1 MRHRVH
7 RFSTWNMSTP
17 QVRKLFVIL
26 ILATAF
32 IFVPDRI
39 VAMIQAKRSAQSSD
53 LGRITSPFLDGNP
66 ALSDGWGDPPSGCDG
81 GCFEGT

>member
-32 IFVPDRI
+32 IFVLTGLF
-39 VAMIQAKRSAQSSD
+39 AMIQAKRSAQSSD
-53 LGRITSPFLDGNP
+53 LGRITSHFSTETL
-66 ALSDGWGDPPSGCDG
+66 LYLMG
-81 GCFEGT
+81 GEIPIWL